1 MGEDPK
7 SIKTDGRGRPKKNNW
22 TSEILGDMELD
33 EIFTEIPKDFMIKV
47 HRQEPEWCAGYLGT
61 IHFEPDKPFSID
73 KLKEKFGGGLFT
85 LRIVDEQHKYR
96 GQKTVRIADVPK
108 DGYQELEPDFL
119 SMTGAQRRS
128 AARGGAKDNPQAF
141 GPFGGGFAM
150 PPGIPPE
157 MQRKLMRW
165 YLMGDEGEKKT
176 DKSTTAELMQQ
187 KMVMDMMQA
196 QSNHQM
202 QMQRFQLEYQREL
215 EKMSRSREP
224 QEPLSD
230 VQQTIALLRE
240 LNGMKTEFGGSE
252 HVATEI
258 VSQTAPILETALTEL
273 IALQKLKVQ
282 SEIAKAKGAQP
293 AARPLPARAAPP
305 SRQVPPPQKQN
316 VQYTPP
322 VGQTVSPPTVSQP
335 LNGTGR
341 NPLQIAREMGA
352 IYRRMGDDDQQAILA
367 AFMGEEIHQSH
378 EEDIDDVEQKGNNIS
393 DTVMSDE
400 AAETDSDLLDPEDR
414 AVLESD
420 DSDDLDDLDDG
431 DESDDETGDLS
442 HGVDTGTTEDDDP
455 PDRAGDTLGSSLP
468 TD

>member
-1 MGEDPK
+1 MSDDPK
-7 SIKTDGRGRPKKNNW
+7 TIKNGQGRPKKNNW

-73 KLKEKFGGGLFT
+73 KLKEKFGGGLFI

-96 GQKTVRIADVPK
+96 GQKTVRIADVPRENF
-108 DGYQELEPDFL
+108 QELEPDFL
-119 SMTGAQRRS
+119 TLNGAQRRS
-128 AARGGAKDNPQAF
+128 AARGGSKDNSQAF
-141 GPFGGGFAM
+141 SPFGAGFAM

-165 YLMGDEGEKKT
+165 YLMGDEGDKKSE
-176 DKSTTAELMQQ
+176 KSTTAELMQQ

-230 VQQTIALLRE
+230 VQQTISLLRE
-240 LNGMKTEFGGSE
+240 LNGMKNEFGGSD

-282 SEIAKAKGAQP
+282 SEIAKAKTGQP
-293 AARPLPARAAPP
+293 PARPLPARAAPRP
-305 SRQVPPPQKQN
+305 APPPQQKTVQN
-316 VQYTPP
+316 TPP
-322 VGQTVSPPTVSQP
+322 IGQTVSPPTVSQP

-341 NPLQIAREMGA
+341 NPLQIAREMGE
-352 IYRRMGDDDQQAILA
+352 IYRRMGDADQQAILT
-367 AFMGEEIHQSH
+367 AFMGDEIYQSH
-378 EEDIDDVEQKGNNIS
+378 EEDIDDIEQKGNNIS

-420 DSDDLDDLDDG
+420 DSDEADDTDDG
-431 DESDDETGDLS
+431 DESNDETGDFS
-442 HGVDTGTTEDDDP
+442 DGVDTGTTQNDDSL
-455 PDRAGDTLGSSLP
+455 DRAGDTLGSGLSP
-468 TD
+468 D